1 MAVSGC
7 QPKSSKTQTERDLR
21 QEEKMMAMISIA
33 RSYHQR
39 ASIAQKMGKN
49 DDALREI
56 DMILA
61 MSFTKGFRPG
71 EELLLDAWARKATM
85 LLEMEQPKMAL
96 DTIQQAI
103 TRPTWLGN
111 SFYIAHLFHV
121 KGRILE
127 ALQQPEQALAA
138 YQRSIELNKAVIQ
151 EILQSQN
158 QGSK

>member
-1 MAVSGC
+1 
-7 QPKSSKTQTERDLR
+7 
-21 QEEKMMAMISIA
+21 
-33 RSYHQR
+33 
-39 ASIAQKMGKN
+39 MGKN